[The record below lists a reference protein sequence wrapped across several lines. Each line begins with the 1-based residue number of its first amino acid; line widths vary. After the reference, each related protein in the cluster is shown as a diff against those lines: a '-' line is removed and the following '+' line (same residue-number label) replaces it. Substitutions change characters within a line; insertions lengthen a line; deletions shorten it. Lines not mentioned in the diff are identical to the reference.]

1 MKVNPMRRAESTRVA
16 SMAAAVAVCFSLAG
30 CFGGGGPPQKNVSD
44 RVPVSG
50 KVTFDG
56 EPIEAG
62 TVTYMNIETG
72 NSAVCEIDGGYY
84 ESESDLGAN
93 PGKNTVMIVG
103 KPSEDGDPMWNGSW
117 TTQVDVGKTEF
128 TEDFEITSQEVA
140 PYDAASSRP
149 VDTDD

>member
-1 MKVNPMRRAESTRVA
+1 
-16 SMAAAVAVCFSLAG
+16 MAAAVAVCFSLAG